1 MPHHQQLH
9 QAGYALLRQAIP
21 TQWLDELRRL
31 FEAGVKP
38 SEDWPV
44 PRARDW
50 RHAQLDG
57 AAAVQAVCRLP
68 QVLAAVGALI
78 GERFFLYQVEGR
90 APVAGGGHQRLHRDL
105 SAQRPGDTVG
115 VMVYLDD
122 YGPDNGATRIVP
134 CSHRPAPD
142 APPFDFSDESCSVQL
157 SGRAGD
163 ALVFDVDLV
172 HAGSLNA
179 SGAPRR
185 ALLIGYAADPLYA
198 VFEET
203 AHLRGVQMD
212 TQQRFEPSDYPF
224 TTP

>member
-1 MPHHQQLH
+1 M
-9 QAGYALLRQAIP
+9 
-21 TQWLDELRRL
+21 TN
-31 FEAGVKP
+31 
-38 SEDWPV
+38 
-44 PRARDW
+44 
-50 RHAQLDG
+50 HA
-57 AAAVQAVCRLP
+57 ASSFP
-68 QVLAAVGALI
+68 
-78 GERFFLYQVEGR
+78 
-90 APVAGGGHQRLHRDL
+90 
-105 SAQRPGDTVG
+105 
-115 VMVYLDD
+115 
-122 YGPDNGATRIVP
+122 
-134 CSHRPAPD
+134 
-142 APPFDFSDESCSVQL
+142 
-157 SGRAGD
+157 GD